1 MKTRLILIQLCALFV
16 TSKLALAGGTNEFVC
31 IVRSFN
37 TEKWYQKNLDSML
50 NQTNQHCKIIYI
62 DDCSKDKTK
71 ACVLSYLRQKN
82 IETRVIRI
90 DYSKFSQ
97 PRDAERIV
105 EFLKSKQCGKA
116 KFTYIE
122 NSVNQGGTFNYYM
135 SIHTCNDR
143 AIIVSVDGDDWLYS
157 PDVLSIVDNTYKK
170 NHPLLTYGN
179 YIQTSGNQYHRL
191 GRFPAHIIATNR
203 FRKYGFL
210 STHLKTFRA
219 GLFKK
224 IRVEDLQYRDS
235 FIKAATDQAIMFP
248 MLEMA
253 GDRIINIDRP
263 LYVYNDNHELNV
275 GKTRPGLS
283 ATMRDIVS
291 KKPPYQKVNFADY

>member
-1 MKTRLILIQLCALFV
+1 MKTGLILVQLCALFII
-16 TSKLALAGGTNEFVC
+16 TKITFAADANEFVF
-31 IVRSFN
+31 IVRSYN
-37 TEKWYQKNLDSML
+37 NEKWYQKNLDSML
-50 NQTNQHCKIIYI
+50 NQTNHHFKIIYI
-62 DDCSKDKTK
+62 DDCSKDGTK
-71 ACVLSYLRQKN
+71 GAVLTYLRQKN
-82 IETRVIRI
+82 IETRVITI
-90 DYSKFSQ
+90 DYRRFNQ

-105 EFLKSKQCGKA
+105 EFLKSKQCGRA

-122 NSVNQGGTFNYYM
+122 NNVNQGGTFNYYM

-157 PDVLSIVDNTYKK
+157 PDVLNIVDNTYKR

-179 YIQTSGNQYHRL
+179 YIQTSGNRYHRL
-191 GRFPAHIIATNR
+191 ARFPAHIIATNR

-224 IRVEDLQYRDS
+224 IRAEDLQYRNS

-263 LYVYNDNHELNV
+263 LYTYNDNHEFNV

-283 ATMRDIVS
+283 VNMRDIIS
-291 KKPPYQKVNFADY
+291 KKTPYQKINFVSY